1 MTRGIRVAIAVIT
14 LTGCAACGGSVAV
27 PTPVANGDWGGDR
40 IAMAVASA
48 ATHIE
53 LDCAHG
59 DVPAPLAT
67 DTRGQFSAA
76 GTFVREHGGPIR
88 DDDATNARP
97 ATYAGT
103 IRSNQMSLSIRL
115 ADSGELVGTFTLT
128 FGARGRIVKCL

>member
-59 DVPAPLAT
+59 DAGLLVQAPRLRAT
-67 DTRGQFSAA
+67 SA
-76 GTFVREHGGPIR
+76 R
-88 DDDATNARP
+88 DLNQNPEAFAVVVNARQVRCL
-97 ATYAGT
+97 TGDVAG
-103 IRSNQMSLSIRL
+103 IRI
-115 ADSGELVGTFTLT
+115 ADGKHR
-128 FGARGRIVKCL
+128 AGRPGVLP